1 MLTRSLTQKMQAH
14 TNTLA
19 LKIKTVT
26 GTSCEKPS
34 QQTSIYMR
42 QALAR
47 IRQRGQTE
55 LPKVTRATKQH
66 SKENMKAKI
75 TDKSEL
81 RLSDLTREYTF
92 DILADDDT
100 PILTSQIVTSQP
112 SQVRAR
118 LQEIVAEYQAVFAD
132 ENDVIEGDEIGN

>member
-1 MLTRSLTQKMQAH
+1 
-14 TNTLA
+14 
-19 LKIKTVT
+19 
-26 GTSCEKPS
+26 
-34 QQTSIYMR
+34 
-42 QALAR
+42 
-47 IRQRGQTE
+47 
-55 LPKVTRATKQH
+55 
-66 SKENMKAKI
+66 MKAKI

-118 LQEIVAEYQAVFAD
+118 LQEIVAEYQAVSED
-132 ENDVIEGDEIGN
+132 TNDVEEGDEI